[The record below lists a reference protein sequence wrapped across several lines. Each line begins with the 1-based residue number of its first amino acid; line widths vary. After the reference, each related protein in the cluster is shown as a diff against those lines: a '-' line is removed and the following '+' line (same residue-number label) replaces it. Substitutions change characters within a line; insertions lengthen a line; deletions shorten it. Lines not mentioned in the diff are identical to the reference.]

1 MSSTKATARLAGILY
16 IVMGIPAWF
25 SLMSIPSALYVHGNA
40 TATMHNIMNAE
51 PLYRLGILSELVS
64 QTIFIFLVL
73 VFYDLFKDVDRKQ
86 ARLMVTLVVVAVA
99 IEFVNCV
106 NLIAPLVV
114 LSGADYLSVFS
125 KPQLDALAFTF
136 LKLRHSGLDVV
147 GLLWGLWL
155 VPLGVLVI
163 KSRFIPRLL
172 GVLVIAAGVAYVVGS
187 VTAIIWPAQ
196 RDIVSR
202 FTLPMGGAGE
212 LLLVLWLL
220 VIGAKEN
227 PLEAHTT

>member
-1 MSSTKATARLAGILY
+1 
-16 IVMGIPAWF
+16 
-25 SLMSIPSALYVHGNA
+25 
-40 TATMHNIMNAE
+40 
-51 PLYRLGILSELVS
+51 
-64 QTIFIFLVL
+64 
-73 VFYDLFKDVDRKQ
+73 
-86 ARLMVTLVVVAVA
+86 MVTLVVVAVA
-99 IEFVNCV
+99 IEFVNCI

-136 LKLRHSGLDVV
+136 LKLRQSGLDVV
-147 GLLWGLWL
+147 GLFWGLWL

-172 GVLVIAAGVAYVVGS
+172 GALVIAAGVAYVVGS

-202 FTLPMGGAGE
+202 FTLPIGGVGE

-220 VIGAKEN
+220 VIGAKET
-227 PLEAHTT
+227 PLEAQTT

>member
-16 IVMGIPAWF
+16 LVMGIPAWF
-25 SLMSIPSALYVHGNA
+25 SLVSIPSALYVHGNA
-40 TATMHNIMNAE
+40 TATMRNVMNAE
-51 PLYRLGILSELVS
+51 SLYRLGILSELVS

-147 GLLWGLWL
+147 GLFWGLWL
-155 VPLGVLVI
+155 VPLGVLVM

-172 GVLVIAAGVAYVVGS
+172 GVLVIAAGVAYIVGS

-202 FTLPMGGAGE
+202 FTLPIGGVGE

-227 PLEAHTT
+227 PLEAKRT

>member
-136 LKLRHSGLDVV
+136 LRLRHSGLDVV

-155 VPLGVLVI
+155 VPLGVLAI

-172 GVLVIAAGVAYVVGS
+172 GILVIAAGVAYVAGS
-187 VTAIIWPAQ
+187 ITAIIWPAQ

-202 FTLPMGGAGE
+202 FTLPIGGAGE

-220 VIGAKEN
+220 VIGVKEN
-227 PLEAHTT
+227 PLEAQTT

>member
-155 VPLGVLVI
+155 VPLGVLAI

-172 GVLVIAAGVAYVVGS
+172 GILVIAAGVAYVAGS
-187 VTAIIWPAQ
+187 ITAIIWPAQ

-202 FTLPMGGAGE
+202 FTLPIGGAGE

-220 VIGAKEN
+220 VIGVKEN
-227 PLEAHTT
+227 PLEAQTT